1 MTNQTDTTSKAS
13 ANLATSQSGQENV
26 HSLQSRGYFV
36 GERDAKFKPE
46 FSGRFMVRDT
56 QDEDGFCI
64 VGDDL
69 NALVHEA
76 LESLE
81 IVPLQGHGNVVKH
94 SDQVVQADLLGRNQ
108 AAIAEKAFEAYNF
121 GEGVTV
127 TSASGW
133 EYYAAGHERS
143 REVYV
148 EHAIDDG
155 KENSTIR
162 LGFTVRFDPQTGALA
177 EAYALDHKGQIWG
190 SLPQGNAQEGEVD
203 ADADADE
210 VIVKLADGCT
220 LRSGVYD
227 PGAPGALTAGEYV
240 RLCDPDGEEIHYWD
254 KEEWSVDPALVMG
267 AIMTAASGHRIQRF
281 VENDDLRS
289 AGM

>member
-1 MTNQTDTTSKAS
+1 MTNQTDTTSQAS
-13 ANLATSQSGQENV
+13 AKLAASQSGQENV
-26 HSLQSRGYFV
+26 RSLQTRGYFA
-36 GERDAKFKPE
+36 GERDAKFKQG

-76 LESLE
+76 LEYLE
-81 IVPLQGHGNVVKH
+81 IVHLQEHGN
-94 SDQVVQADLLGRNQ
+94 DQV
-108 AAIAEKAFEAYNF
+108 
-121 GEGVTV
+121 
-127 TSASGW
+127 
-133 EYYAAGHERS
+133 
-143 REVYV
+143 
-148 EHAIDDG
+148 
-155 KENSTIR
+155 
-162 LGFTVRFDPQTGALA
+162 
-177 EAYALDHKGQIWG
+177 
-190 SLPQGNAQEGEVD
+190 GEV
-203 ADADADE
+203 DADE

-227 PGAPGALTAGEYV
+227 PSARGALTAGEYV

-267 AIMTAASGHRIQRF
+267 AIMVAASGHRIQRF
-281 VENDDLRS
+281 VESDELRR